1 MTYVS
6 ISSTSVT
13 EEAREE
19 KDAEESSTEA
29 EDLVPMVSSTEPEDR
44 AFTGLRVPTLSPP
57 GGCPTVTAHGRS
69 RTESQKLL
77 QAKDFV
83 QRPLTPLLDNP

>member
-1 MTYVS
+1 MS

-13 EEAREE
+13 EEE

-44 AFTGLRVPTLSPP
+44 AFTGPTLPTLSRP
-57 GGCPTVTAHGRS
+57 GG
-69 RTESQKLL
+69 
-77 QAKDFV
+77 V
-83 QRPLTPLLDNP
+83 QQ